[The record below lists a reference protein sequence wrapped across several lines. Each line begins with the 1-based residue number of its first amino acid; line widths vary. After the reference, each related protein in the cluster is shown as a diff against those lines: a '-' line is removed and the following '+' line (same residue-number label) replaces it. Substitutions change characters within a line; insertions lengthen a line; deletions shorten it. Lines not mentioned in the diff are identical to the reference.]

1 MTILDSTQ
9 PTTNNT
15 QKGREALQDWEASKR
30 HNAFEADTNLQSV
43 LKFYLGARYESF
55 APRFQALGEHV
66 YTTLDMLAREEDRLG
81 NHPRLE
87 RWSSIGERLE
97 SIVFHPNHHAA
108 GRIIWETGVMALQ
121 ADPGHTVA
129 QMGLYYLLGQ
139 NGEAGHLCSL
149 ACTSGLIRSLQE
161 AADPALREMYL
172 PPLLDSN
179 FETMQHGAQFL
190 TEVQGG
196 SDVGA
201 NAVTAVQQSDGAWRI
216 TGEKWFCS
224 NINADQF
231 LMTARVHSEGGTRGL
246 GLFLV
251 PRRLTDGTLN
261 GFFMRRLKDKLGTR
275 TLASAEL
282 DFKEAVGYAVGPVEK
297 GFKNAVELVLNTSR
311 LMNAVACAGLM
322 QRASMEART
331 YAMHRTAFGKPLIEY
346 PMVQEA
352 LADLRAETYAATAA
366 SFALANLVDKIDMEQ
381 ANVQEKVAYRL
392 LVNMNKYSTSISA
405 QQMIHRAIEVL
416 GGNGAIE
423 TFSILPRLYRDIVVL
438 ESWEGPHNVLCLQIL
453 RDALRQDLAA
463 PYAAWLREFT
473 ACLKYEEIATLV
485 DALERDIVGWERQ
498 FSVLQSADE
507 MTQNA
512 YARRWVDQMAWIT
525 GAALL
530 LGEAQQE
537 ITQQGRLDK
546 IDVLRHYWNRH
557 NPTYDAFADDD
568 YVARLGRLAKG

>member
-1 MTILDSTQ
+1 MTILDPTQ

-30 HNAFEADTNLQSV
+30 HNAYESDTNLQSV
-43 LKFYLGARYESF
+43 LKFYLGARYDSF

-66 YTTLDMLAREEDRLG
+66 YTTLDNLAREEDRLG

-87 RWSSIGERLE
+87 RWSGIGERLE
-97 SIVFHPNHHAA
+97 SIVFHPNHDAA

-121 ADPGHTVA
+121 AEPGHTVA
-129 QMGLYYLLGQ
+129 QMGLYYLLAQ

-161 AADPALREMYL
+161 AADPALREKYL
-172 PPLLDSN
+172 PPLLDPN
-179 FETMQHGAQFL
+179 FDTMQHGAQFL

-201 NAVTAVQQSDGAWRI
+201 NAGSAVEQADGTWRI

-231 LMTARVHSEGGTRGL
+231 LMTARVHPEGGTRGL

-251 PRRLTDGTLN
+251 PRRLPDGTLSS
-261 GFFMRRLKDKLGTR
+261 FFMRRLKDKLGTR

-282 DFKEAVGYAVGPVEK
+282 DFTGTVGYAVGPVEK

-331 YAMHRTAFGKPLIEY
+331 YAMHRTAFGKLLIEY
-346 PMVQEA
+346 PLVQEA
-352 LADLRAETYAATAA
+352 LADLRAETYAATAT
-366 SFALANLVDKIDMEQ
+366 SFALAHLVDKIDLGQ
-381 ANVQEKVAYRL
+381 ASEQEKAAYRL
-392 LVNMNKYSTSISA
+392 IVNMNKYSTSISA

-453 RDALRQDLAA
+453 RDALRQDIVPL
-463 PYAAWLREFT
+463 YSQWLRDQLADIEAKSVTSLIDVVIRHIMFW
-473 ACLKYEEIATLV
+473 ANHFDFLKK
-485 DALERDIVGWERQ
+485 
-498 FSVLQSADE
+498 ADE

-512 YARRWVDQMAWIT
+512 YARRWVDDMAWIT
-525 GAALL
+525 SMALL
-530 LGEAQQE
+530 MLQANRELQE
-537 ITQQGRLDK
+537 YGIQPKL
-546 IDVLRHYWNRH
+546 DVLVHYWNRH
-557 NPTYDAFADDD
+557 HPAYDAFADED
-568 YVARLGRLAKG
+568 YVARLGRMARA